1 MKKKSNPIKECLQYN
16 ISVEGINWELL
27 YFEHLKKLIN
37 ECEKAKK
44 ECNISSYDLAYSNY
58 TKIDEYKAVAEF
70 TKILSSIALDDVITA
85 VKRGHVIRN
94 NHINNKDHIEAYKK
108 FNFYRDNPDMTIHI
122 IVEKILE
129 ECKII

>member
-1 MKKKSNPIKECLQYN
+1 MILHK
-16 ISVEGINWELL
+16 
-27 YFEHLKKLIN
+27 
-37 ECEKAKK
+37 
-44 ECNISSYDLAYSNY
+44 YDLKTSVSNRLEYCTYINKGYKTNY

-70 TKILSSIALDDVITA
+70 TKILSSITLDDVITA

-94 NHINNKDHIEAYKK
+94 NHINNKDHIETYKK